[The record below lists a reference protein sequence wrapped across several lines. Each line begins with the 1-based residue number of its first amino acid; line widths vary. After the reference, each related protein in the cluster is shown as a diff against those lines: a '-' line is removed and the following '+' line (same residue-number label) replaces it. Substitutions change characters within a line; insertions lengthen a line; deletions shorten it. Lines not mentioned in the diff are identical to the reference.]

1 MHHTRRIPGEH
12 LMHIPTSL
20 AERPPPGPR
29 MTSSLPDADRR
40 PLRHFAFLSD
50 SDRQRLFHRVPQSF
64 HADDPTKTLAI
75 ALGATLYSPAIRP
88 TLGADI
94 AKLAAQGVMSSVVC
108 LEDAVCDSDLV
119 SAERNAIEQLCAL
132 ADSGAPRPLI
142 FSRVRSPEQIPRLVR
157 GLGEHAAVLSGF
169 VLPKFSPTTG
179 PAFLSAVDA
188 ASAAAGIRLLV
199 MPVIESSE
207 FTYAEDRVHQLLE
220 VRALLHERRDSVVA
234 VRIGATDLSAI
245 YGLRR
250 SRELTVYDVRI
261 LADVISDVV
270 NVLGRTDGTGYAVT
284 GPVWEYFPGAE
295 RLFKPQLRESP
306 FIEHSERS
314 LRAGL
319 LAKDLDGL
327 IREIALDKA
336 NGLIGK
342 TVIHPTH
349 VAAVH
354 ALSVVTHEEYSDAL
368 DVLDTKGHGGVA
380 ASSYGNKMN
389 ESKPHFAWAQRIMDR
404 AEMFGVARATTSFVD
419 LLGAGLNQ

>member
-1 MHHTRRIPGEH
+1 MDHLRRIPGDS
-12 LMHIPTSL
+12 LMSISSPL
-20 AERPPPGPR
+20 AERTARPLR
-29 MTSSLPDADRR
+29 AVSSAQEAERQS
-40 PLRHFAFLSD
+40 LRHFAFLSEP
-50 SDRQRLFHRVPQSF
+50 DRRRLFFRAPQPF
-64 HADDPTKTLAI
+64 HADDPAKTLAI
-75 ALGATLYSPAIRP
+75 ALGATLYSPALRP
-88 TLGADI
+88 TLAADI
-94 AKLAAQGVMSSVVC
+94 VKLAAQGVMSSVVC
-108 LEDAVCDSDLV
+108 LEDAVSDADLV
-119 SAERNAIEQLCAL
+119 AAERNAIEQLRAL
-132 ADSGAPRPLI
+132 AVSGSPRPLV
-142 FSRVRSPEQIPRLVR
+142 FSRVRSPEQISRLVR
-157 GLGEHAAVLSGF
+157 GLGEHAGVLSGF

-188 ASAAAGIRLLV
+188 ASATAGIRLLV

-220 VRALLHERRDSVVA
+220 VRSLLQKRRDTVLA

-250 SRELTVYDVRI
+250 SRELTVYDVRV

-306 FIEHSERS
+306 FTNPSERA

-319 LAKDLDGL
+319 LAEDLDGL

-336 NGLIGK
+336 NGLVGK

-368 DVLDTKGHGGVA
+368 DVLGTHGNGGVA

-404 AEMFGVARATTSFVD
+404 ADIFGVSRATTSFVD